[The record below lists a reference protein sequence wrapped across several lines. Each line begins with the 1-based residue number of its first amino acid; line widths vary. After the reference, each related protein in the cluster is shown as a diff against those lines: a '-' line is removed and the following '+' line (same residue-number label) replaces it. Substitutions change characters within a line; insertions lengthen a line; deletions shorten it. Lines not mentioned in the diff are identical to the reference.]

1 MDTKKLEE
9 ATKNIRA
16 LGNEIEIIADG
27 KHEDNCRIKG
37 QGINPFLMPQY
48 AEGTYFCRICHHLI
62 QAPFK
67 EA

>member
-1 MDTKKLEE
+1 MNTQKLEE

-27 KHEDNCRIKG
+27 KHASNCRIKDD
-37 QGINPFLMPQY
+37 GINPFMMPQY
-48 AEGTYFCRICHHLI
+48 AQDIYFCRRCHHLV
-62 QAPFK
+62 